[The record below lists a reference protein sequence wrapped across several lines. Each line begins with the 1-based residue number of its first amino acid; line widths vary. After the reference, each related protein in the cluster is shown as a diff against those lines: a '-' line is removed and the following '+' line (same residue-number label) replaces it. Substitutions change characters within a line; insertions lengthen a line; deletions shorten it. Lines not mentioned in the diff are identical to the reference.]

1 MTERKLG
8 AAIALPAYVVLIVG
22 MVIIGGQLQARDVV
36 SGLWVSEAIAIA
48 LPAIF
53 VLCVARVRIAPFL
66 GLRGLTWK
74 QALAAA
80 VLSAANQPVVSFL
93 TWATRKAMP
102 QTLVDQ
108 FDDQQRLLNT
118 LFVGHAAW
126 LMVGTVVVAAALGEE
141 IFFRGYLLPSLR
153 KSWGLV
159 AALLVSSALFSLVHM
174 EWVGFFGLME
184 IGLLFAAL
192 RIWTGSLW
200 ASVIAH
206 AVNNGIAGVAFLYGY
221 QDPDIPTPAWL
232 LVLGAVLFVAGLLM
246 LPKIV
251 RKDLDYE
258 EERVPPKAST
268 SVALAVVWSVAF
280 AAGIVAMRGR

>member
-22 MVIIGGQLQARDVV
+22 MVIIGGTLQARDVV
-36 SGLWVSEAIAIA
+36 SGLWVSEGIAIA

-66 GLRGLTWK
+66 GLRALTWK

-80 VLSAANQPVVSFL
+80 AISAANQPVVSFL

-102 QTLVDQ
+102 QALVDQ

-118 LFVGHAAW
+118 LFEGHAAW

-174 EWVGFFGLME
+174 EWVGFIGLME

-221 QDPDIPTPAWL
+221 QDPDIPTPPWIL
-232 LVLGAVLFVAGLLM
+232 ILGALLFAVGLLL
-246 LPKIV
+246 LPKIL

-258 EERVPPKAST
+258 EERVSAKASA

-280 AAGIVAMRGR
+280 AASIVAWRGR